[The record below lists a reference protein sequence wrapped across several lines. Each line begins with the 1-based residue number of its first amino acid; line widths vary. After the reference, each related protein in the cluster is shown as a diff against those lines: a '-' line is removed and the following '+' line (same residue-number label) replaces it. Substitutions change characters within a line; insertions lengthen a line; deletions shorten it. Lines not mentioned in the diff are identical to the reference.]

1 MSEKLDQFG
10 GVIVD
15 EGSVDQFGG
24 TILLEDTRPTKPVIE
39 EDSEDASG
47 IATALLSG
55 LTNDETNKVY
65 WLAAKR
71 FPELVEQG
79 KDPSYYYSL
88 DEDGEL
94 FYRDPYTG
102 KNKYEFAQDFFGF
115 EVDYLDN
122 AGPAGQ
128 FLGEVIGGSTGMV
141 KGFLTQG
148 WKGAVTGGIKG
159 TAAGGAAAY
168 AARAALSELLG
179 GPPLE
184 AETAAKDLTVS
195 ALTGGIPFGAPTK
208 GAPAGMKWIMDKF
221 PGSDGRTALADIVQN
236 GGKTVDDKLAY
247 MAEKYPDVKISRA
260 EANDL
265 MGNSGFK
272 IESWIAK
279 NARSDKLVQHYDD
292 RNQRINYHA
301 ERFFDHVS
309 SGKYARGGV
318 KDKLTGD
325 AAVDPD
331 IDIAQAASDY
341 IALEKEKLAKQVAPL
356 YKEAYDLDVTIDV
369 SDILQEVDSVLAN
382 PNTSAK
388 KLSAY
393 KEMRTA
399 LIDARFEGDVS
410 RSSTELLHEGL
421 KDNFNRLLSRLTTE
435 ADSSLKREATLI
447 RNKVSNRLKS
457 ENPSY
462 RQVTKIYD
470 DAIGTAQILDRSIV
484 GQFAK
489 VLDLGG
495 DAAGKLT
502 KRLFSGDIKP
512 AGIQQLK
519 TVLQKTPE
527 GAQAWQ
533 NLKGTWL
540 RTRWEDVISNQGNPL
555 SEPNAFLRAL
565 NIKQPTKAFPKQE
578 VIYDP
583 GGMPLPASVDELT
596 RLSADLAE
604 YNAKG
609 SKAKM
614 WKAIFEPDE
623 LANFVD
629 LTDMMQM
636 VGRIQTQGGS
646 DTFGNF
652 AMHQILAQEAK
663 QVMGQG
669 LATGAKQASISAGG
683 VAAAATDLSSRIFGR
698 GFQDLLTG
706 ARNAQKEAYMD
717 LLISH
722 IVDPKKSVALG
733 TILEA
738 ARPTVYRI
746 SQLLTRGG
754 VEAVDKYVFD
764 TVEIR
769 NKALKDAVKE
779 REQERQESVEPTAD
793 PNLGSQIQNAKPP
806 TLDLPMF
813 EQQQPD
819 SSIGLN
825 FDPATSPTILP
836 RDEDRE
842 LAMRLRS
849 RQSGIAG
856 LV

>member
-1 MSEKLDQFG
+1 MSESKYGGGQPESKYGGSYVDDQP
-10 GVIVD
+10 
-15 EGSVDQFGG
+15 
-24 TILLEDTRPTKPVIE
+24 LLEDTRPTKPVIE
-39 EDSEDASG
+39 EDPDDASG

-71 FPELVEQG
+71 FPELVDRG
-79 KDPSYYYSL
+79 MDPSQYYAF
-88 DEDGEL
+88 DEDGDL
-94 FYRDPYTG
+94 FYKNPYTG
-102 KNKYEFAQDFFGF
+102 ENKKEFADDWFGF
-115 EVDYLDN
+115 DIDYLDN
-122 AGPAGQ
+122 VGPAGQ

-247 MAEKYPDVKISRA
+247 MAEKFPDVKISRA

-265 MGNSGFK
+265 MGNAGFK

-435 ADSSLKREATLI
+435 ADSSLKREVTLI
-447 RNKVSNRLKS
+447 RNKVSNRLKT
-457 ENPSY
+457 ENPAY

-614 WKAIFEPDE
+614 WKAIFEPEE

>member
-1 MSEKLDQFG
+1 MSESKYG
-10 GVIVD
+10 GGQPESKYGGSYVD
-15 EGSVDQFGG
+15 NQP
-24 TILLEDTRPTKPVIE
+24 LLEDTRPSKPVIE
-39 EDSEDASG
+39 EDPDDASG

-71 FPELVEQG
+71 FPELVDRG
-79 KDPSYYYSL
+79 MDPSQYYAF
-88 DEDGEL
+88 DEDGDL
-94 FYRDPYTG
+94 FYKNPYTG
-102 KNKYEFAQDFFGF
+102 ENKKEFADDWFGF
-115 EVDYLDN
+115 DIDYLDN
-122 AGPAGQ
+122 VGPAGQ
-128 FLGEVIGGSTGMV
+128 FLGEVLGGTKGMV
-141 KGFLTQG
+141 KGFLSKG
-148 WKGAVTGGIKG
+148 WPGAVAGGIAG

-168 AARAALSELLG
+168 TARIALSELLG
-179 GPPLE
+179 GPPVE
-184 AETAAKDLTVS
+184 VETSAKDLTFS

-221 PGSDGRTALADIVQN
+221 PGSEGRTAIADIVQN

-247 MAEKYPDVKISRA
+247 MAEKFPDVKISRA

-265 MGNSGFK
+265 MGNTGFK

-279 NARSDKLVQHYDD
+279 NARTDKLVKHYDD

-309 SGKYARGGV
+309 SGKYARGEV
-318 KDKLTGD
+318 KDKLTGQTSI
-325 AAVDPD
+325 DPEM
-331 IDIAQAASDY
+331 DIAQAAADY
-341 IALEKEKLAKQVAPL
+341 IELEKQKLAKQVAPL
-356 YKEAYDLDVTIDV
+356 YKEAYDLNVTIDV
-369 SDILQEVDSVLAN
+369 SDILKEVDSVLAN
-382 PNTSAK
+382 PNSSPQ
-388 KLSAY
+388 KLAAY

-421 KDNFNRLLSRLTTE
+421 KDNFNRLISRLTKD

-447 RNKVSNRLKS
+447 KNKISNRLKA
-457 ENPSY
+457 ENPAY

-470 DAIGTAQILDRSIV
+470 EGIGETQAVDRSIV
-484 GQFAK
+484 GQFAN
-489 VLDLGG
+489 VLKLGG
-495 DAAGKLT
+495 AEAGRKT
-502 KRLFSGDIKP
+502 KKLFSGDTTPTEIK
-512 AGIQQLK
+512 QLK
-519 TVLQKTPE
+519 TILQKTPE

-540 RTRWEDVISNQGNPL
+540 RTRWEDVITNQGNPL

-733 TILEA
+733 TILNA
-738 ARPTVYRI
+738 ANPAVYRI

-754 VEAVDKYVFD
+754 VEAVDKYVLD
-764 TVEIR
+764 SVKLR
-769 NKALKDAVKE
+769 NEALKEASEE
-779 REQERQESVEPTAD
+779 RKQESVEPTVD
-793 PNLGSQIQNAKPP
+793 PSLGSQIENASPP

-836 RDEDRE
+836 NDQDRE
-842 LAMRLRS
+842 LAMRMQARK
-849 RQSGIAG
+849 SGIAG

>member
-1 MSEKLDQFG
+1 MSESKYG
-10 GVIVD
+10 GGQPESKYGGSYVD
-15 EGSVDQFGG
+15 NQP
-24 TILLEDTRPTKPVIE
+24 LLEDTRPSKPVIE
-39 EDSEDASG
+39 EDPDDASG

-71 FPELVEQG
+71 FPELVDRG
-79 KDPSYYYSL
+79 MDPSQYYAF
-88 DEDGEL
+88 DEDGDL
-94 FYRDPYTG
+94 FYKNPYTG
-102 KNKYEFAQDFFGF
+102 ENKKEFADDWFGF
-115 EVDYLDN
+115 DIDYLDN
-122 AGPAGQ
+122 VGPAGQ
-128 FLGEVIGGSTGMV
+128 FLGEVLGGTKGMV
-141 KGFLTQG
+141 KGFLSKG
-148 WKGAVTGGIKG
+148 WPGAVAGGIAG

-168 AARAALSELLG
+168 TARIALSELLG
-179 GPPLE
+179 GPPVE
-184 AETAAKDLTVS
+184 VETSAKDLTFS

-221 PGSDGRTALADIVQN
+221 PGSEGRTAIADIVQN

-247 MAEKYPDVKISRA
+247 MAEKFPDVKISRA

-265 MGNSGFK
+265 MGNTGFK

-279 NARSDKLVQHYDD
+279 NARTDKLVKHYDD

-309 SGKYARGGV
+309 SGKYARGEV
-318 KDKLTGD
+318 KDKLTGQTSI
-325 AAVDPD
+325 DPEM
-331 IDIAQAASDY
+331 DIAQAAADY
-341 IALEKEKLAKQVAPL
+341 IELEKQKLAKQVAPL
-356 YKEAYDLDVTIDV
+356 YKEAYDLNVTIDV
-369 SDILQEVDSVLAN
+369 SDILKEVDSVLAN
-382 PNTSAK
+382 PNSSPQ
-388 KLSAY
+388 KLAAY

-421 KDNFNRLLSRLTTE
+421 KDNFNRLISRLTKD

-447 RNKVSNRLKS
+447 KNKISNRLKA
-457 ENPSY
+457 ENPAY

-470 DAIGTAQILDRSIV
+470 EGIGETQAVDRSIV
-484 GQFAK
+484 GQFAN
-489 VLDLGG
+489 VLELGG
-495 DAAGKLT
+495 AEAGRKT
-502 KRLFSGDIKP
+502 KKLFSGDTTPTEIK
-512 AGIQQLK
+512 QLK
-519 TVLQKTPE
+519 TILQKTPE

-540 RTRWEDVISNQGNPL
+540 RTRWEDVITNQGNPL

-733 TILEA
+733 TILNA
-738 ARPTVYRI
+738 ANPAVYRI

-754 VEAVDKYVFD
+754 VEAVDKYVLD
-764 TVEIR
+764 SVKLR
-769 NKALKDAVKE
+769 NEALKEASEE
-779 REQERQESVEPTAD
+779 RKQESVEPTVD
-793 PNLGSQIQNAKPP
+793 PSLGSQIENASPP

-836 RDEDRE
+836 NDQDRE
-842 LAMRLRS
+842 LAMRMQARK
-849 RQSGIAG
+849 SGIAG

>member
-1 MSEKLDQFG
+1 MSESKYGGGQPESKYGGSYVDDQP
-10 GVIVD
+10 
-15 EGSVDQFGG
+15 
-24 TILLEDTRPTKPVIE
+24 LLEDTRPTKPVIE
-39 EDSEDASG
+39 EDPDDASG

-71 FPELVEQG
+71 FPELVDRG
-79 KDPSYYYSL
+79 MDPSQYYAF
-88 DEDGEL
+88 DEDGDL
-94 FYRDPYTG
+94 FYKNPYTG
-102 KNKYEFAQDFFGF
+102 ENKKEFADDWFGF
-115 EVDYLDN
+115 DIDYLDN
-122 AGPAGQ
+122 VGPAGQ

-265 MGNSGFK
+265 MGNAGFK

-318 KDKLTGD
+318 KDRLTGD

-331 IDIAQAASDY
+331 MDIAQAAADY

-435 ADSSLKREATLI
+435 ADSSLKREVTLI
-447 RNKVSNRLKS
+447 RNKVSNRLKT
-457 ENPSY
+457 ENPAY

-614 WKAIFEPDE
+614 WKAIFEPEE

>member
-1 MSEKLDQFG
+1 MSESKYG
-10 GVIVD
+10 GGQPESKYGGSYVD
-15 EGSVDQFGG
+15 NQP
-24 TILLEDTRPTKPVIE
+24 LLEDTRPSKPVIE
-39 EDSEDASG
+39 EDPDDASG

-71 FPELVEQG
+71 FPELVDRG
-79 KDPSYYYSL
+79 MDPSQYYAF
-88 DEDGEL
+88 DEDGDL
-94 FYRDPYTG
+94 FYKNPYTG
-102 KNKYEFAQDFFGF
+102 ENKKEFADDWFGF
-115 EVDYLDN
+115 DIDYLDN
-122 AGPAGQ
+122 VGPAGQ
-128 FLGEVIGGSTGMV
+128 FLGEVLGGTKGMV
-141 KGFLTQG
+141 KGFLSKG
-148 WKGAVTGGIKG
+148 WPGAVAGGIAG

-168 AARAALSELLG
+168 TARIALSELLG
-179 GPPLE
+179 GPPVE
-184 AETAAKDLTVS
+184 VETSAKDLTFS

-221 PGSDGRTALADIVQN
+221 PGSEGRTAIADIVQN

-247 MAEKYPDVKISRA
+247 MAEKFPDVKISRA

-265 MGNSGFK
+265 MGNTGFK

-279 NARSDKLVQHYDD
+279 NARTDKLVKHYDD

-309 SGKYARGGV
+309 SGKYARGEV
-318 KDKLTGD
+318 KDKLTGQTSI
-325 AAVDPD
+325 DPEM
-331 IDIAQAASDY
+331 DIAQAAADY
-341 IALEKEKLAKQVAPL
+341 IELEKQKLAKQVAPL
-356 YKEAYDLDVTIDV
+356 YKEAYDLNVTIDV
-369 SDILQEVDSVLAN
+369 SDILKEVDSVLAN
-382 PNTSAK
+382 PNSSPQ
-388 KLSAY
+388 KLAAY

-421 KDNFNRLLSRLTTE
+421 KDNFNRLISRLTKD

-447 RNKVSNRLKS
+447 KNKISNRLKA
-457 ENPSY
+457 ENPAY

-470 DAIGTAQILDRSIV
+470 EGIGETQAVDRSIV
-484 GQFAK
+484 GQFAN
-489 VLDLGG
+489 VLELGG
-495 DAAGKLT
+495 AEAGRKT
-502 KRLFSGDIKP
+502 KKLFSGDTTPTEIK
-512 AGIQQLK
+512 QLK
-519 TVLQKTPE
+519 TILQKTPE

-540 RTRWEDVISNQGNPL
+540 RTRWEDVITNQGNPL

-733 TILEA
+733 TILNA
-738 ARPTVYRI
+738 ANPAVYRI

-754 VEAVDKYVFD
+754 VEAVDKYVLD
-764 TVEIR
+764 SVKLR
-769 NKALKDAVKE
+769 NEALKEASEE
-779 REQERQESVEPTAD
+779 RKQESVEPTVD
-793 PNLGSQIQNAKPP
+793 PSLGSQIENASPP

-836 RDEDRE
+836 NDQDRE

-849 RQSGIAG
+849 RKSGIAG

>member
-1 MSEKLDQFG
+1 MSESKYGGGQPESKYGGSYVDDQP
-10 GVIVD
+10 
-15 EGSVDQFGG
+15 
-24 TILLEDTRPTKPVIE
+24 LLEDTRPSKPVIE
-39 EDSEDASG
+39 EDPDDASG

-71 FPELVEQG
+71 FPELVDRG
-79 KDPSYYYSL
+79 MDPSQYYAF
-88 DEDGEL
+88 DEDGDL
-94 FYRDPYTG
+94 FYKNPYTG
-102 KNKYEFAQDFFGF
+102 ENKKEFADDWFGF
-115 EVDYLDN
+115 DIDYLDN
-122 AGPAGQ
+122 VGPAGQ
-128 FLGEVIGGSTGMV
+128 FLGEVLGGTKGMV
-141 KGFLTQG
+141 KGFLSKG
-148 WKGAVTGGIKG
+148 WPGAVAGGIAG

-168 AARAALSELLG
+168 TARIALSELLG
-179 GPPLE
+179 GPPVE
-184 AETAAKDLTVS
+184 VETSAKDLTFS

-221 PGSDGRTALADIVQN
+221 PGSEGRTAIADIVQN

-247 MAEKYPDVKISRA
+247 MAEKFPDVKISRA

-265 MGNSGFK
+265 MGNTGFK

-279 NARSDKLVQHYDD
+279 NARTDKLVKHYDD

-309 SGKYARGGV
+309 SGKYARGEV
-318 KDKLTGD
+318 KDKLTGQTSI
-325 AAVDPD
+325 DPEM
-331 IDIAQAASDY
+331 DIAQAAADY
-341 IALEKEKLAKQVAPL
+341 IELEKQKLAKQVAPL
-356 YKEAYDLDVTIDV
+356 YKEAYDLNVTIDV
-369 SDILQEVDSVLAN
+369 SDILKEVDSVLAN
-382 PNTSAK
+382 PNSSPQ
-388 KLSAY
+388 KLAAY

-421 KDNFNRLLSRLTTE
+421 KDNFNRLISRLTKD

-447 RNKVSNRLKS
+447 KNKISNRLKA
-457 ENPSY
+457 ENPAY

-470 DAIGTAQILDRSIV
+470 EGIGETQAVDRSIV
-484 GQFAK
+484 GQFAN
-489 VLDLGG
+489 VLELGG
-495 DAAGKLT
+495 AEAGRKT
-502 KRLFSGDIKP
+502 KKLFSGDTTPTEIK
-512 AGIQQLK
+512 QLK
-519 TVLQKTPE
+519 TILQKTPE

-540 RTRWEDVISNQGNPL
+540 RTRWEDVITNQGNPL

-733 TILEA
+733 TILNA
-738 ARPTVYRI
+738 ANPAVYRI

-754 VEAVDKYVFD
+754 VEAVDKYVLD
-764 TVEIR
+764 SVKLR
-769 NKALKDAVKE
+769 NEALKEASEE
-779 REQERQESVEPTAD
+779 RKQESVEPTVD
-793 PNLGSQIQNAKPP
+793 PSLGSQIENASPP

-836 RDEDRE
+836 NDQDRE
-842 LAMRLRS
+842 LAMRMRAR
-849 RQSGIAG
+849 RQPGIAG